1 MTSAQVVEMSVTV
14 NNNSP
19 IQDYVHMDD
28 QTQPI
33 TVYVTI
39 NETKLLQLK
48 TYPREKALIFNVA
61 TEFLSFIVTK
71 LH

>member
-1 MTSAQVVEMSVTV
+1 MHVV
-14 NNNSP
+14 NN
-19 IQDYVHMDD
+19 V
-28 QTQPI
+28 

-71 LH
+71 LR

>member
-1 MTSAQVVEMSVTV
+1 MISAQVVEMSVTV
-14 NNNSP
+14 NKNSP
-19 IQDYVHMDD
+19 IQDYVHRDD

-71 LH
+71 LR